1 MSTKAIYPG
10 TFDPCTFGHLD
21 IIKRAR
27 EIFPEVV
34 VAVAHNPGKKP
45 LFSVA
50 ERVAMLKK
58 ATRGMK
64 GVSVSDFNGLVVKFA
79 RQHKVNVLIRGV
91 RMLSDY
97 EYEFQM
103 ALTNRKLAPDI
114 ETIFLMPQE
123 TFSYI
128 SSKLLKEGAVLG
140 ADLSAFVPKFIAQEL
155 SKKICHESTG

>member
-1 MSTKAIYPG
+1 MSRRAIYPG

-27 EIFPEVV
+27 EIFPEVI
-34 VAVAHNPGKKP
+34 VAVAHNPQKRP

-50 ERVAMLKK
+50 ERVTMLKK
-58 ATRGMK
+58 ATQGMK
-64 GVSVSDFNGLVVKFA
+64 GVSVTDFNGLAVKFA
-79 RQHKVNVLIRGV
+79 ADHKTHVLIRGV

-128 SSKLLKEGAVLG
+128 SSKLLKEGAALG
-140 ADLSAFVPKFIAQEL
+140 ADLSSFVPKFIAL
-155 SKKICHESTG
+155 ALKKKIRHEGTG

>member
-1 MSTKAIYPG
+1 MSSRAIYPG

-27 EIFPEVV
+27 EIFPEVI
-34 VAVAHNPGKKP
+34 VAVAHNPQKKP
-45 LFSVA
+45 LFSVK

-58 ATRGMK
+58 ATQGMK
-64 GVSVSDFNGLVVKFA
+64 GVRVVDFSGLVVKFA
-79 RQHKVNVLIRGV
+79 REHKVNVLIRGV

-103 ALTNRKLAPDI
+103 ALTNRKLAPKV

-140 ADLSAFVPKFIAQEL
+140 AELSTFVPKFIAQAL
-155 SKKICHESTG
+155 VKKVRHEGTG

>member
-1 MSTKAIYPG
+1 MSNRAIYPG

-27 EIFPEVV
+27 EIFPQVV

-50 ERVAMLKK
+50 ERVEMLKK
-58 ATRGMK
+58 ATKGMS
-64 GVSVSDFNGLVVKFA
+64 GVTVTDFSGLVVKFA
-79 RQHKVNVLIRGV
+79 KKNKVNVLIRGV
-91 RMLSDY
+91 RMLSDF

-103 ALTNRKLAPDI
+103 ALTNRKLASDV

-128 SSKLLKEGAVLG
+128 SSKFLKEGAALG
-140 ADLSAFVPKFIAQEL
+140 ADLSAFVPGFIAKAL
-155 SKKICHESTG
+155 KKKIGHESSS

>member
-1 MSTKAIYPG
+1 MSTRAIYPG

-27 EIFPEVV
+27 EVFPTVI
-34 VAVAHNPGKKP
+34 VAVAHNPQKKP

-50 ERVAMLKK
+50 ERVAMLKR
-58 ATRGMK
+58 ATKGMK
-64 GVSVSDFNGLVVKFA
+64 GVHVTDFQGLVVKFA
-79 RQHKVNVLIRGV
+79 REKKINVLIRGV

-103 ALTNRKLAPDI
+103 ALTNRKLAPDV
-114 ETIFLMPQE
+114 ETIFFMPQE

-128 SSKLLKEGAVLG
+128 SSKLLKEGAVFG
-140 ADLSAFVPKFIAQEL
+140 ADLSAFVPGFIAQAL
-155 SKKICHESTG
+155 KKKIGHEGSS